1 MEIVINRNA
10 QQQTA
15 LIKTIQKQFYYKQ
28 FAIAFGL
35 FIIALLL
42 MFMKL
47 DVMNKTLPFWNPFSA
62 FAMGIV
68 MIAALRMQGLYKQY
82 KQASKLKS
90 ENVHITISNEAI
102 TYRAETH
109 ELKFLWPYFKFY
121 RLNGTLIIIAKDIT
135 NKNTL
140 VIDRNE
146 INEDEFK
153 FLQSLLFDKKIL
165 KRK

>member
-68 MIAALRMQGLYKQY
+68 MIAVLRMQGLYKQY
-82 KQASKLKS
+82 KQASKLKP
-90 ENVHITISNEAI
+90 ENVHITISDEAI

-109 ELKFLWPYFKFY
+109 ELKFLWPYLKFY

-153 FLQSLLFDKKIL
+153 FLQSLFFDKKIL